1 MTTTQP
7 TMTKKSGNTTRVIR
21 PTMEAIREM
30 MNTRG
35 AFQSKAITVKHRA
48 PAATSSALAMLGW
61 LETRRGVGSKWIGP
75 KPQDEVR
82 LREMAVK
89 TLDAARDVERYYQA
103 RKKAD
108 KKSDVKKPVAIPPN
122 MGKGDVWNPADSVQ
136 FVNEQPQYIGPAP
149 EKKPKPAKKKR
160 VSILWG
166 LISWDK

>member
-1 MTTTQP
+1 
-7 TMTKKSGNTTRVIR
+7 MTKKSGNTTRALR

-35 AFQSKAITVKHRA
+35 TFQSKVITVKHRA

-75 KPQDEVR
+75 KPQDEGR
-82 LREMAVK
+82 LREMAIK
-89 TLDAARDVERYYQA
+89 ALDAARDVERYYQA

-108 KKSDVKKPVAIPPN
+108 RKSDVKKPVADYVRPLMRPSDLDAC
-122 MGKGDVWNPADSVQ
+122 GADYPSVIATNDTKTTFTQ
-136 FVNEQPQYIGPAP
+136 AP